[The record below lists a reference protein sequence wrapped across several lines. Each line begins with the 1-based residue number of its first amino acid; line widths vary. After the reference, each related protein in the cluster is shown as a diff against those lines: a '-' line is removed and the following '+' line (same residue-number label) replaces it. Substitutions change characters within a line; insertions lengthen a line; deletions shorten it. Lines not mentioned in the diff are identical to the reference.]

1 MMKNIRRSFRTA
13 IAALACFALVM
24 PVEVLAAQAGGDR
37 PIPQQAAASDIAVV
51 AIADVALQEGGVLIA
66 QVYTAEG
73 TPHAGTTVTIQKQGR
88 QLVQATTD
96 ANGMLAVSGLQGGV
110 YQLAVGQTVGSY
122 RLWAPGTAPP
132 IAKPGALL
140 VEGQGVVR
148 GQFGGG
154 GGFMNNPWVW
164 TAIIATAITVPI
176 AVANSSNGS

>member
-1 MMKNIRRSFRTA
+1 MIKNGHGSFSTV
-13 IAALACFALVM
+13 IASLACFAMVA
-24 PVEVLAAQAGGDR
+24 PVEVLAEQAGGGR
-37 PIPQQAAASDIAVV
+37 SISQQAAASD
-51 AIADVALQEGGVLIA
+51 IADVALQEGGVLVA

-132 IAKPGALL
+132 VAKSGALL

-148 GQFGGG
+148 GQFGG

-176 AVANSSNGS
+176 AVASHSSGS

>member
-1 MMKNIRRSFRTA
+1 MMKNIRRSFRTV
-13 IAALACFALVM
+13 IASLACFVM
-24 PVEVLAAQAGGDR
+24 VAPVEVLAAQADGDR
-37 PIPQQAAASDIAVV
+37 PIPQQPSASDIADV
-51 AIADVALQEGGVLIA
+51 AIQAGGVLIA
-66 QVYTAEG
+66 QEYTAEG

-122 RLWAPGTAPP
+122 RLWAPDTAPP
-132 IAKPGALL
+132 AAKPGALL

-154 GGFMNNPWVW
+154 GGFMGSPWVW

-176 AVANSSNGS
+176 AVANSSSGS

>member
-24 PVEVLAAQAGGDR
+24 PVEVLAAQAGDNR
-37 PIPQQAAASDIAVV
+37 PIPQQASAS
-51 AIADVALQEGGVLIA
+51 AIADVALQAGGVLVA

-73 TPHAGTTVTIQKQGR
+73 TPHAGMTVTIQKQGR
-88 QLVQATTD
+88 ELVQATTD
-96 ANGMLAVSGLQGGV
+96 ANGIVAVSGLQGGV

-132 IAKPGALL
+132 VAKPGALL

-148 GQFGGG
+148 GQYGGG
-154 GGFMNNPWVW
+154 GVFNSPWAW
-164 TAIIATAITVPI
+164 TAIIATAIVVPI
-176 AVANSSNGS
+176 AVANRSSGS

>member
-1 MMKNIRRSFRTA
+1 MMKNGHRSFRTA
-13 IAALACFALVM
+13 IAALTCFAMVA
-24 PVEVLAAQAGGDR
+24 PVEVLAAQTGGDR
-37 PIPQQAAASDIAVV
+37 PIPQQAAASDIT
-51 AIADVALQEGGVLIA
+51 DVALQEGGVLIA

-73 TPHAGTTVTIQKQGR
+73 TPHAGTTVTIQKQGQ

-132 IAKPGALL
+132 VAKSGALL

-176 AVANSSNGS
+176 AVANHSSGS